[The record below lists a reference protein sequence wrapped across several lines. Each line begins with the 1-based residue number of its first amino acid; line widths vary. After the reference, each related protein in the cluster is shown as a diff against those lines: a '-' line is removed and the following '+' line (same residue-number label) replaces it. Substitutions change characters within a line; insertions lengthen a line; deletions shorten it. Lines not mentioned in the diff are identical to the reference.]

1 MFCDPFGQRIEEFAF
16 PFRQV
21 DALGLGGAAGFL
33 QGAKGSALGG
43 LALGRAQL
51 LQRRPFRA
59 VRL

>member
-1 MFCDPFGQRIEEFAF
+1 VFGDPFGQRIEEFTF

-21 DALGLGGAAGFL
+21 DALDLGGLAGLF
-33 QGAKGSALGG
+33 QGPQGGALGG

-51 LQRRPFRA
+51 FQRRPFRA

>member
-1 MFCDPFGQRIEEFAF
+1 VFGDPLGERIEEFAL

-21 DALGLGGAAGFL
+21 DALGLSRLAGLF
-33 QGAKGSALGG
+33 QGAEGG
-43 LALGRAQL
+43 PLRGLSLGRAQL